1 MKPVPRRAR
10 RLRGTAM
17 PIRRNVGADDAVI
30 DGAHSLLFRQAGN
43 RLHIQ
48 RALFSEVLA

>member
-1 MKPVPRRAR
+1 MAR
-10 RLRGTAM
+10 TLGGRFLHAM
-17 PIRRNVGADDAVI
+17 PVRRNVEADDAVV
-30 DGAHSLLFRQAGN
+30 DSPTSLVVRQAGN